1 MKRLLL
7 TAAAGLMIA
16 GPLSLP
22 AFAQQGR
29 DGYRQDGYQSRQNDR
44 APVQGYQVPSQPPQG
59 YQGQGYQGQGYQ
71 GQGYPGRDQQVRDY
85 SSNRDSDRDWRGGND
100 RYRGQSQASKYH
112 GKNQKWRD
120 ARRNARW
127 NDNDYNGYYIGNSW
141 HRGQPS
147 ARDYNQ
153 RGFALGYQ
161 PWQRGD
167 RLGSYNTRYREV
179 DYRDYRV
186 QRPPQGYRWVKDDDT
201 GDLLLAAL
209 VGGLI
214 AAIVSNN

>member
-16 GPLSLP
+16 GPLCVP

-29 DGYRQDGYQSRQNDR
+29 TYQQDRPADPR
-44 APVQGYQVPSQPPQG
+44 TSQP
-59 YQGQGYQGQGYQ
+59 YQGQPYQGQPYQ
-71 GQGYPGRDQQVRDY
+71 GQQGRDDNRGDSRDWGRDDDQRRDGDR
-85 SSNRDSDRDWRGGND
+85 NGRDSRNEHR
-100 RYRGQSQASKYH
+100 QMSQYHDSKS
-112 GKNQKWRD
+112 KWRD
-120 ARRNARW
+120 TRRNTQW
-127 NDNDYNGYYIGNSW
+127 NDRDHNGYYVGREW

-147 ARDYNQ
+147 SRDYGR
-153 RGFALGYQ
+153 RGFQLGYQ

-167 RLGSYNTRYREV
+167 RLGSYNQRYREV

-186 QRPPQGYRWVKDDDT
+186 QRPPQGYRWVKDDN
-201 GDLLLAAL
+201 GDLLMAAV

-214 AAIVSNN
+214 ALVISNY

>member
-22 AFAQQGR
+22 AFAQQG
-29 DGYRQDGYQSRQNDR
+29 YQRQDGYQYRQDDR
-44 APVQGYQVPSQPPQG
+44 AQQGYQDQRYQD
-59 YQGQGYQGQGYQ
+59 QGQQ
-71 GQGYPGRDQQVRDY
+71 GRDY
-85 SSNRDSDRDWRGGND
+85 NRDSDRDWRDGDDRND
-100 RYRGQSQASKYH
+100 RDRGQRRASKYH
-112 GKNQKWRD
+112 GKHDKWRET
-120 ARRNARW
+120 RRSARW
-127 NDNDYNGYYIGNSW
+127 NDNDYNGYYIGRDW
-141 HRGQPS
+141 HRGQPN

-167 RLGSYNTRYREV
+167 RLGSYNNRYREV
-179 DYRDYRV
+179 DYRDYGM
-186 QRPPQGYRWVKDDDT
+186 QRPPQGYRWVKDDNN
-201 GDLLLAAL
+201 DLILAAV

-214 AAIVSNN
+214 AAIISNNY